1 MKKFKNR
8 VTRGI
13 KGIVFLLILASVVMC
28 LDKSLKLVQEDN
40 LCPRYYKYKDGT
52 FDVAFLGASLVMYGI
67 YPMELYDEFGIASYN
82 LSTGN
87 QSLEASY
94 YLAKEVI
101 EKDHPSLIV
110 LDCSR
115 AWHDEET
122 MDSQYI
128 HYITDTMPYLNR
140 NRIDMI
146 RELSPEDADLKPL
159 LFPLIA
165 FHTRWQELTFED
177 ALPQAKEMVYG
188 AKVTGRVEVSEPF
201 DEAKSYPN
209 TLTESSRMYIEK
221 TVELCRENNTEILLV
236 TMPVIG
242 KNKFFD
248 QHGFNLRKSAAEDV
262 TNLARELG
270 VKHLDYFGQVEE
282 LGLDLE
288 KDAYDGEH
296 LNRWGAAKFTKVL
309 GQAIKDN
316 YDVPDRRGE
325 EGVYTELDEDLAAY
339 PLSRMRDSLNRSL
352 FLRDYAATLKSDAHD
367 EPVEDA
373 IVLITLNG
381 KVDSAIL
388 SEDAA
393 SLLQGFGISQD
404 LHSWE
409 GHGWIAVIDGGKVV
423 YETTPEKLRQNKL
436 EADTLIASDKSGKNE
451 KSSASP
457 QVSDDEEE
465 TGEATEEA
473 DDPAAEA
480 AEADAAEEMKEAGAD
495 AGEEA
500 EAETLQTDEAEAEK
514 ETAEAQ
520 EEETAAAED
529 GQDTGSPEEEASQAE
544 SVKEDG
550 AGSGGEFVDYMDFLE
565 GESGKVH
572 YSITSGRIE
581 EEDGAVHSAASIV
594 VNGLEYAAT
603 DRGIHFA
610 VFNKTTGELMDTCW
624 LNIYSYALSCTHD
637 NH

>member
-1 MKKFKNR
+1 M
-8 VTRGI
+8 
-13 KGIVFLLILASVVMC
+13 LLMPIRYRMC
-28 LDKSLKLVQEDN
+28 PKTAESFHLK
-40 LCPRYYKYKDGT
+40 R
-52 FDVAFLGASLVMYGI
+52 
-67 YPMELYDEFGIASYN
+67 
-82 LSTGN
+82 
-87 QSLEASY
+87 
-94 YLAKEVI
+94 
-101 EKDHPSLIV
+101 
-110 LDCSR
+110 
-115 AWHDEET
+115 
-122 MDSQYI
+122 MDSQYM

-381 KVDSAIL
+381 KVDDAIL

-423 YETTPEKLRQNKL
+423 YETTPEKLRQNGPNRALLRQLGQYAVSVYRQYFEEMCRTGAL
-436 EADTLIASDKSGKNE
+436 EQISENAGILQNTGLY
-451 KSSASP
+451 SS
-457 QVSDDEEE
+457 E
-465 TGEATEEA
+465 TGLPFELSE
-473 DDPAAEA
+473 
-480 AEADAAEEMKEAGAD
+480 
-495 AGEEA
+495 
-500 EAETLQTDEAEAEK
+500 Q
-514 ETAEAQ
+514 
-520 EEETAAAED
+520 
-529 GQDTGSPEEEASQAE
+529 SQAI
-544 SVKEDG
+544 
-550 AGSGGEFVDYMDFLE
+550 F
-565 GESGKVH
+565 
-572 YSITSGRIE
+572 I
-581 EEDGAVHSAASIV
+581 
-594 VNGLEYAAT
+594 
-603 DRGIHFA
+603 
-610 VFNKTTGELMDTCW
+610 
-624 LNIYSYALSCTHD
+624 
-637 NH
+637 